1 MLHVPEMWGSLLL
14 HLRLLYELEMPK
26 MRRKTNMNPYHE
38 HHIVRI
44 RRKVTRSRYLNKA
57 VYKYSRYELT
67 IPAKYKDL
75 AEAFMNKDLKVEAK
89 QQGNN
94 LIIEAKP
101 VQRPADD
108 P

>member
-1 MLHVPEMWGSLLL
+1 MEMLT
-14 HLRLLYELEMPK
+14 
-26 MRRKTNMNPYHE
+26 MRRTTNMNPHHE

-44 RRKVTRSRYLNKA
+44 RRKTTRSSYLGKA
-57 VYKYSRYELT
+57 VYKYHRYELT

-75 AEAFMNKDLKVEAK
+75 AEAFMNKDLTVEAK

-101 VQRPADD
+101 VEKLA
-108 P
+108 

>member
-1 MLHVPEMWGSLLL
+1 MEMLT
-14 HLRLLYELEMPK
+14 
-26 MRRKTNMNPYHE
+26 MRRTTNMNPHHE

-44 RRKVTRSRYLNKA
+44 RRKATRSSYLGKA
-57 VYKYSRYELT
+57 VYKYHRYELT

-75 AEAFMNKDLKVEAK
+75 AEAFMNKDLTVEAK

-101 VQRPADD
+101 VEKLA
-108 P
+108 